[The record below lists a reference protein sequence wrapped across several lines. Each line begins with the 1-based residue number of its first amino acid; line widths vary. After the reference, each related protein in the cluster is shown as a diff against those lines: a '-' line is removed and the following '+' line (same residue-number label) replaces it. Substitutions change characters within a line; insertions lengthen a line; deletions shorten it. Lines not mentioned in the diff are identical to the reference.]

1 MIATIVKHQY
11 IKHLEAKAVCNLYL
25 EDAVDDLRRRFGK
38 SAILPASIMGELKI
52 PGRGIPEITMP
63 GMMYM

>member
-1 MIATIVKHQY
+1 MLFDNGEHRDKT
-11 IKHLEAKAVCNLYL
+11 ERL

-38 SAILPASIMGELKI
+38 MSVLPASIIGELKI
-52 PGRGIPEITMP
+52 PDRGIPEITMP